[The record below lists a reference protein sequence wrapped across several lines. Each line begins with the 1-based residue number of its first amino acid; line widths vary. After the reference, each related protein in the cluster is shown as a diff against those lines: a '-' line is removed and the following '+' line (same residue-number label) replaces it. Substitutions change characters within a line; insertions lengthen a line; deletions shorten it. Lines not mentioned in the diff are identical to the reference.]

1 MEEINDEIVFNSI
14 KELYSRLKPALTA
27 RKNELNRNGFG
38 YITEEDIW
46 NYFKETKWKNTNN
59 LSLHEMVS
67 DIFNGDEILIDA
79 YLKEKL
85 NEKNRIIYFDNNTIS
100 EDDGHEE

>member
-1 MEEINDEIVFNSI
+1 MQTDDEIIFNSLS
-14 KELYSRLKPALTA
+14 ELYARIKPALTA
-27 RKNELNRNGFG
+27 RKCEMIRNGFS

-46 NYFKETKWKNTNN
+46 NYFKETKWINSSN

-67 DIFNGDEILIDA
+67 DVFNCDEILIDA

-85 NEKNRIIYFDNNTIS
+85 NKKNRVLYFN
-100 EDDGHEE
+100 EDIDSKDDVHEE

>member
-1 MEEINDEIVFNSI
+1 MQENNSDIVFNSLQ
-14 KELYSRLKPALTA
+14 ELYLRIQPALYA
-27 RKNELNRNGFG
+27 RKCEMIRNGYS

-46 NYFKETKWKNTNN
+46 NYFKESKWKNSNN

-67 DIFNGDEILIDA
+67 DVFNCDEVLIDA

-85 NEKNRIIYFDNNTIS
+85 NQKNRNLYFNS
-100 EDDGHEE
+100 EDDVHEE